1 MGSHSVALIKAA
13 INGSRTRAEHPA
25 IPVTPE
31 QEAREASLAIA
42 AGAGAIHV
50 HVRDAAERESLAPED
65 VARTLEAIR
74 ATCPGVP
81 VGISTGAWIVPDV
94 SQRLSLVRAWDV
106 LPDFASVNVHEDGS
120 LQLIRLLLERGI
132 GVEAGVWNVRSA
144 DALLSG
150 GLANE
155 CLRILIEPAEAMGDA
170 MANLEQI
177 EATLGRVGWPRLL
190 HGVGASAWRLVE
202 MAARRNYETRTGFE
216 DTLTLPDGSR
226 AENNGA
232 LVAAAMR
239 MVARVA
245 PGQEPG
251 MQANASFEASF
262 PSE

>member
-1 MGSHSVALIKAA
+1 MLIKAA

-50 HVRDAAERESLAPED
+50 HVRNAAERESFAPED

-74 ATCPGVP
+74 ASCPSIP

-120 LQLIRLLLERGI
+120 LKLIRLLLDRGI

-144 DALLSG
+144 EALLSG

-155 CLRILIEPAEAMGDA
+155 CLRILIEPAEDMGDA
-170 MANLEQI
+170 IANLEQI
-177 EATLGRVGWPRLL
+177 EPTLGRIGRPRLL
-190 HGVGASAWRLVE
+190 HGVGASAWQLIE
-202 MAARRNYETRTGFE
+202 IAARRNYDTRIGFE
-216 DTLTLPDGSR
+216 DTLTLPDGSQ

-239 MVARVA
+239 IVAQVA
-245 PGQEPG
+245 PGREPG
-251 MQANASFEASF
+251 MQVNPLFESSF
-262 PSE
+262 PPE